1 MAQVSVV
8 LIFLD
13 AERFIGEAID
23 SARGQSLSDW
33 ELILV
38 DDGSSDESTAI
49 AKRAAEAD
57 PRIRYV
63 EHPSHA
69 NRGMSA
75 SRNLGAAQGTAPYLA
90 FLDADD
96 RWEPNKLAEQVALL
110 EGDGELALT
119 LGALLYWYS
128 WDPAAVEPD
137 RLVLTGGI
145 ADRRLEPPEAAL
157 QLYPL
162 GTGAGAGL
170 DVLVRRSAFEAVDG
184 FEERFRGLYE
194 DQAFLL
200 KIFLRYPVFISSR
213 PWLRYRQHDASCC
226 ATTTRSPADY
236 RRLRMDFLRW
246 LATYLDRQ
254 STLQPKVRRALWR
267 AQRRLRLEAA
277 RDLVKKTLRRLASGG
292 ASTRA

>member
-23 SARGQSLSDW
+23 SVRDQSLTDW

-38 DDGSSDESTAI
+38 DDGSSDASTAI

-57 PRIRYV
+57 PRIGYV

-96 RWEPNKLAEQVALL
+96 RWEPHKLAEQVALL
-110 EGDGELALT
+110 EGDSELALT
-119 LGALLYWYS
+119 LGALLYWHS
-128 WDPAAVEPD
+128 WNPAAVEPD
-137 RLVLTGGI
+137 KLVLTGGI
-145 ADRRLEPPEAAL
+145 ADRRLETPDAAL

-170 DVLVRRSAFEAVDG
+170 DVLVRRSAFDAVGG

-226 ATTTRSPADY
+226 ATTTRSPANY

-246 LATYLDRQ
+246 LAAYLGRQ
-254 STLQPKVRRALWR
+254 PAPRPEVRRALRR

-277 RDLVKKTLRRLASGG
+277 RDLVKTTLRRLV
-292 ASTRA
+292 RR